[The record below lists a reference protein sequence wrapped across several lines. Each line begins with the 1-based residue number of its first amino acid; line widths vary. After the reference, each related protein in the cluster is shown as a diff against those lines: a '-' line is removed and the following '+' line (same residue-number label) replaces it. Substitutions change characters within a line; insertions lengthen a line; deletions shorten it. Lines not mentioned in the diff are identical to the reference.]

1 MSDEE
6 RQSEGFKVSDRRSFT
21 EDGELRQDR
30 AQEPRPEPPPAKKTE
45 TPPNR
50 TAPGPGQPK
59 GGGRPQSGM
68 DFSSFLLSL
77 ATTALVHLGEVADP
91 AGGRGRTNIEAA
103 KQMVEILAMLQEK
116 SEGNRN
122 PEEDR
127 LLDDILYE
135 LRMKILTKT
144 KAIQL

>member
-21 EDGELRQDR
+21 EDGELRRDR
-30 AQEPRPEPPPAKKTE
+30 APEPAPAKKPE
-45 TPPNR
+45 PQPAR
-50 TAPGPGQPK
+50 TAAGAAQPK
-59 GGGRPQSGM
+59 TGGDAGQSRQGM

-77 ATTALVHLGEVADP
+77 ATTALVHLGEVSDP
-91 AGGRGRTNIEAA
+91 AGGRGRTNLDAA
-103 KQMVEILAMLQEK
+103 KQMVEILSMLQEK
-116 SEGNRN
+116 TEGNRN
-122 PEEDR
+122 PEENR

>member
-6 RQSEGFKVSDRRSFT
+6 RPSEGFKVSDRRSFT

-30 AQEPRPEPPPAKKTE
+30 TSEPAPPRKPEPS
-45 TPPNR
+45 PNR
-50 TAPGPGQPK
+50 AEAGPDRPKAGGKSGQS
-59 GGGRPQSGM
+59 RTGM

-77 ATTALVHLGEVADP
+77 ATTALVHLGEVSDP
-91 AGGRGRTNIEAA
+91 AGGRGHTNLDAA
-103 KQMVEILAMLQEK
+103 KQMVEILSMLQEK
-116 SEGNRN
+116 TEGNRN
-122 PEEDR
+122 PEENR